1 MRGDGGS
8 QVGVVASGGNLMAVQ
23 FDALAPSTLTKYG
36 ERMKLK
42 FILAFVLSIVLVG
55 CGENPETWPV
65 VVFDKSTWAKTP
77 EENRFV
83 FARDLIENKRL
94 NGMTLREVIH
104 ELGPPSFSDN
114 SSNYITY
121 VLKVSSGNLYILD
134 IRLKQG
140 GKAPVVNE
148 VFVRAD

>member
-1 MRGDGGS
+1 
-8 QVGVVASGGNLMAVQ
+8 
-23 FDALAPSTLTKYG
+23 
-36 ERMKLK
+36 MKLK
-42 FILAFVLSIVLVG
+42 FILALVLCIVLVG